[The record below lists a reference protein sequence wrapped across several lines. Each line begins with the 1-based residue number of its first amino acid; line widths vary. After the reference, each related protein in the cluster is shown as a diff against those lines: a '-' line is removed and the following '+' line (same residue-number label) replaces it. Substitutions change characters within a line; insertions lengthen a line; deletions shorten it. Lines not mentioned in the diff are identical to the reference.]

1 MPIRWLSPVTA
12 WYARIQIKRKVIV
25 AYLPLIILSLFILG
39 LISNQLFSR
48 SIIERT
54 KQNVQDESALMVA
67 KLDSTM
73 SNMEICANLLI
84 TDLNRLFESYPAA
97 ADRTAIEEVRLRN
110 LLQSRLSIDVALFP
124 EVAAAVFV
132 GTDGTVHTSYSS
144 ANDETQIVKNGL
156 VEQLMAAGSYG
167 QTHWLPM
174 ERRNYLTSDPEV
186 PVLTLGKVMTDINTG
201 RTLGSL
207 FLLVQESTISG
218 FLGSGGDMEQKQY
231 YLVDED
237 MSIIA
242 SPNEALV
249 LTSAVNRPEFE
260 LLRENPITSEIV
272 KQGGE
277 RNLVTV
283 STYPELGWRLVN
295 LTSID
300 LLTKD
305 IRQNGWLTVL
315 IGLICVI
322 LSWLA
327 ANGLSKLIV
336 GPLLQLVKAMRRVM
350 DGDLAVHAPIRTQD
364 EVGLLAKAF
373 NTMVQRI
380 QELVIKVEEE
390 QARKREYELALITA
404 QVKPHF
410 LYNTLDTI
418 YVLNDMDRHEEA
430 RDTTKALADF
440 YRMVLSK
447 GRELILL
454 GQEAKITSDYLS
466 IMQVRYNEVFR
477 YEIHIPAELAGAPIP
492 KLSLQPLVEN
502 AIYHGLKTKGELGLI
517 RITAYEEAGKV
528 VVAVEDD
535 GVGMDEQQLA
545 EVRYA
550 RADEDGQ
557 QGQRSIGLYSVEER
571 LKLYFGEE
579 YSMSI
584 TSELGQG
591 TRVVL
596 TVPALRSGGGA
607 GNV

>member
-1 MPIRWLSPVTA
+1 MPIRWFASITA

-39 LISNQLFSR
+39 LLSNQLFSR

-54 KQNVQDESALMVA
+54 KENIHDESALMVA

-73 SNMEICANLLI
+73 NNMEICANLLV
-84 TDLNRLFESYPAA
+84 TDLNRLFEAYPAA
-97 ADRTAIEEVRLRN
+97 SERTAIDDVRLRN

-132 GTDGTVHTSYSS
+132 DTDGTVHTSYSA
-144 ANDETQIVKNGL
+144 ANDETQIRSNGL
-156 VEQLMAAGSYG
+156 VERLMAAGSYG
-167 QTHWLPM
+167 ESHWLPM
-174 ERRNYLTSDPEV
+174 ERRNYLTSDPQV
-186 PVLTLGKVMTDINTG
+186 PVLTLGKVLSDINTG

-207 FLLVQESTISG
+207 FLLVQEPMISG
-218 FLGSGGDMEQKQY
+218 FLGSGSDVEQKQY
-231 YLVDED
+231 YLVDRD

-242 SPNEALV
+242 SPNPALV
-249 LTSAVNRPEFE
+249 LTSAESRPEYA
-260 LLRENPITSEIV
+260 LLRGSKAASEIL
-272 KQGGE
+272 KQDGE

-283 STYPELGWRLVN
+283 SSYSPMGWQLVN

-305 IRQNGWLTVL
+305 IRKNGWLTVL

-322 LSWLA
+322 VTWLA
-327 ANGLSKLIV
+327 ADRLSKWIV

-350 DGDLAVHAPIRTQD
+350 EGDLTVHAPIRTQD
-364 EVGLLAKAF
+364 EVGLLARAF

-380 QELVIKVEEE
+380 QELVLKVEEE

-466 IMQVRYNEVFR
+466 IMQTRYSEVFR
-477 YEIHIPAELAGAPIP
+477 YDIHIPPELAGAPIP

-502 AIYHGLKTKGELGLI
+502 AIYHGLKTKGEPGVI
-517 RITAYEEAGKV
+517 RISANAEAGKV
-528 VVAVEDD
+528 FVVVEDD
-535 GVGMDEQQLA
+535 GVGMDDRQLE
-545 EVRYA
+545 EVRHA
-550 RADEDGQ
+550 RAGEEE
-557 QGQRSIGLYSVEER
+557 QRSIGLYSVEER

-579 YSMSI
+579 YGMTIS
-584 TSELGQG
+584 SEPGRG

-596 TVPALRSGGGA
+596 TVPALRTGGG
-607 GNV
+607 

>member
-1 MPIRWLSPVTA
+1 MPIRWFAPITA

-39 LISNQLFSR
+39 LISSQLFSR

-54 KQNVQDESALMVA
+54 KENIHDESALMVA

-73 SNMEICANLLI
+73 NNMEICANLLV
-84 TDLNRLFESYPAA
+84 TDLNRLFEAYPAA
-97 ADRTAIEEVRLRN
+97 SERTAIDDVRLRN

-132 GTDGTVHTSYSS
+132 EPDGTVHTSYS
-144 ANDETQIVKNGL
+144 AVNDETQIARNGL
-156 VEQLMAAGSYG
+156 VQQLLDAGSYG
-167 QTHWLPM
+167 ESHWLPM
-174 ERRNYLTSDPEV
+174 ERRNYLTSDPQV
-186 PVLTLGKVMTDINTG
+186 PVLTLGKVLSDINTG

-218 FLGSGGDMEQKQY
+218 FLGGGDVEQKQY
-231 YLVDED
+231 YLVDRD

-242 SPNEALV
+242 SPNAALV
-249 LTSAVNRPEFE
+249 LTSAKNRPEYA
-260 LLRENPITSEIV
+260 LLRRSEAASEILDH
-272 KQGGE
+272 GGE

-283 STYPELGWRLVN
+283 SSYSPLGWQLVN

-305 IRQNGWLTVL
+305 IRKNGWLTVL

-322 LSWLA
+322 VTWLA
-327 ANGLSKLIV
+327 ADRLSKWIV

-350 DGDLAVHAPIRTQD
+350 EGDLTVHAPIRTQD
-364 EVGLLAKAF
+364 EVGLLARAF

-380 QELVIKVEEE
+380 QELVLKVEEE

-454 GQEAKITSDYLS
+454 GQEAKITADYLA
-466 IMQVRYNEVFR
+466 IMQVRYSEVFR

-502 AIYHGLKTKGELGLI
+502 AIYHGLKTKGEPGLI
-517 RITAYEEAGKV
+517 RISAYSEAGKV

-535 GVGMDEQQLA
+535 GVGMDDRQLA
-545 EVRYA
+545 EVLQA
-550 RADEDGQ
+550 HTDAD
-557 QGQRSIGLYSVEER
+557 GQRSIGLYSVEER

-579 YSMSI
+579 YGMTI
-584 TSELGQG
+584 ASEPGRG

-596 TVPALRSGGGA
+596 QVPALRTGGGTSD
-607 GNV
+607 V